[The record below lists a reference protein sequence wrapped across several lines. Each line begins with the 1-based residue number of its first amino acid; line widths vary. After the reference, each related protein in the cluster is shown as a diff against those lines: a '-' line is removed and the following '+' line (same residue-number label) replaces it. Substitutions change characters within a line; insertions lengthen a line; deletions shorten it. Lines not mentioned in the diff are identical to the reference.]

1 MWPNE
6 PLAFSRHQVVYI
18 HSKGG
23 GVWAGRGEMAKE
35 RKRKT
40 LPLCRMKFSLTEKTK
55 VIVAWQA
62 GWLWGRIANGDGTE
76 MGYGDAS
83 AKFQVKSFQLAPTGH
98 MLQNS
103 QINFTSCETFHAF
116 EMQMKCA
123 RLLTSPDQGGGPRS
137 GKWKWANAD
146 GKWKCQCRWRWQC
159 ECEYECE
166 VESEVAVKVE
176 LKAKVAAQA
185 KV

>member
-23 GVWAGRGEMAKE
+23 GVWAGGGEMAKE

-76 MGYGDAS
+76 NGVWGCIRQVSSEKFSTCANWTHVTKFANKFHKLRNFPRIRNANEMRAIVDKPRPRRVATKWKMEMG
-83 AKFQVKSFQLAPTGH
+83 K
-98 MLQNS
+98 
-103 QINFTSCETFHAF
+103 CRW
-116 EMQMKCA
+116 QMKM
-123 RLLTSPDQGGGPRS
+123 PM
-137 GKWKWANAD
+137 
-146 GKWKCQCRWRWQC
+146 
-159 ECEYECE
+159 
-166 VESEVAVKVE
+166 
-176 LKAKVAAQA
+176 
-185 KV
+185 